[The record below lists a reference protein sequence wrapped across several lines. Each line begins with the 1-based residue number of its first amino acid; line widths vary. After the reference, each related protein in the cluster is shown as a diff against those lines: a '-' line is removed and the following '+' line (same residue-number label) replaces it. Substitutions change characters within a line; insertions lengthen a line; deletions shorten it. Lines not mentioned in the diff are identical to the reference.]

1 MSFTALPE
9 FDVVA
14 HTAVAFLLG
23 WAIGYERFFRGR
35 ASGTQVYCL
44 VSMASCALTSA
55 AGASA
60 YWFDRTLPAN
70 DVSAAGI
77 ISSLLTG
84 IGFLGAGIIVK
95 SGASIRGLTTAA
107 AIWSSSAIGILV
119 GIHFIGVAV
128 ALTTMFVACMVAVP
142 ALERRLP
149 GRAAIVVN
157 VRYREG
163 SRPEEEHIEAFLK
176 ERGLSAQTD
185 SLSVAFDGKRYTLD
199 FLVNASGANRNRSLG
214 RVVAD
219 LPTVQS
225 VESFTVTRTSRE

>member
-1 MSFTALPE
+1 MSLTTLPE
-9 FDVVA
+9 FVVVA

-23 WAIGYERFFRGR
+23 WGIGYERFFRGR

-55 AGASA
+55 AGFGAQ
-60 YWFDRTLPAN
+60 WFERALPSN
-70 DVSAAGI
+70 DVSAASI
-77 ISSLLTG
+77 IGSLLTG

-107 AIWSSSAIGILV
+107 SIWSSSAIGILV
-119 GIHFIGVAV
+119 GIHFIGAAI
-128 ALTTMFVACMVAVP
+128 ALAMMFVACMVAVP

-149 GRAAIVVN
+149 GRAAIIVT

-163 SRPEEEHIEAFLK
+163 ARPQEQHVLEFLRA
-176 ERGLSAQTD
+176 RGLSVQTD
-185 SLSVAFDGKRYTLD
+185 SLSVAFDGTRYSLD
-199 FLVNASGANRNRSLG
+199 FLVSASGSERDHSLTH
-214 RVVAD
+214 VATD

-225 VESFTVTRTSRE
+225 VESFTVTRTSRA